1 MIICGQKKLSGQQK
15 NLWIK
20 MKKRYNDYGSW
31 IREQFPFRVQ
41 KISVDA
47 GFTCPNRDGKVGRGG
62 CVFCDNR
69 TFNPAYCEREKSITQ
84 QIIAGK
90 EFFARKYPDMK
101 YLAYFQAFSNTYS
114 NVEHLKRLYEE
125 ALAVDDVVGIV
136 IGTRPDCVPDDT
148 LDYLESLNRQ
158 TFMILEYGIE
168 SANNNTLKTIN
179 RGHTFECSADAIRRT
194 AERGIITGGHIIIGL
209 PGESPEE
216 CLRQTDIISSL
227 PLNILKLHQMQV
239 VKGTR
244 LAEMYLGE
252 NAHNGE
258 YSGMQPYI
266 YNKVEDY
273 IRLVA
278 EYISRL
284 RSDIILERFVSQSP
298 KGMVIAP
305 SWGLKN
311 HEFTNLLDNY
321 LREHD
326 ITQGCSTSRF
336 HSAR

>member
-1 MIICGQKKLSGQQK
+1 
-15 NLWIK
+15 
-20 MKKRYNDYGSW
+20 MKKRYNDYGTW

-47 GFTCPNRDGKVGRGG
+47 GFSCPNRDGKVGRGG

-69 TFNPAYCEREKSITQ
+69 TFNPAYCEREKSITE

-90 EFFARKYPDMK
+90 EFFKRKYPDMK
-101 YLAYFQAFSNTYS
+101 YLAYFQAYSNTYAD
-114 NVEHLKRLYEE
+114 VETLKRRYEE
-125 ALAVDDVVGIV
+125 ALSVEDVVGIV
-136 IGTRPDCVPDDT
+136 IGTRPDCVPDDP
-148 LDYLESLNRQ
+148 LDYLDKLNRQ
-158 TFMILEYGIE
+158 TFMIVEYGIE
-168 SANNNTLKTIN
+168 SANDETLRIIN
-179 RGHTFECSADAIRRT
+179 RGHSFECSADAVRRT
-194 AERGIITGGHIIIGL
+194 ADRGIITGGHVIIGL
-209 PGESPEE
+209 PGEGPEE
-216 CLRQTDIISSL
+216 CLRQADIISSL

-244 LAEMYLGE
+244 LAEM
-252 NAHNGE
+252 NT
-258 YSGMQPYI
+258 YI

-284 RSDIILERFVSQSP
+284 RPDLILERFVSQSP

-326 ITQGCSTSRF
+326 ITQGCSMSRF
-336 HSAR
+336 QSLR

>member
-1 MIICGQKKLSGQQK
+1 
-15 NLWIK
+15 
-20 MKKRYNDYGSW
+20 MKKRYNDYGTW

-47 GFTCPNRDGKVGRGG
+47 GFSCPNRDGKVGRGG

-69 TFNPAYCEREKSITQ
+69 TFNPAYCEREKSITE

-90 EFFARKYPDMK
+90 EFFKRKYPDMK
-101 YLAYFQAFSNTYS
+101 YLAYFQAYSNTYAD
-114 NVEHLKRLYEE
+114 VETLKRRYEE
-125 ALAVDDVVGIV
+125 ALSVEDVVGIV

-148 LDYLESLNRQ
+148 LDYLDKLHRQ
-158 TFMILEYGIE
+158 TFMIVEYGIE
-168 SANNNTLKTIN
+168 SANDETLRIIN
-179 RGHTFECSADAIRRT
+179 RGHSFECSADAVRRT
-194 AERGIITGGHIIIGL
+194 ADRGIITGGHVIIGL
-209 PGESPEE
+209 PGEGPEE
-216 CLRQTDIISSL
+216 CLRQADIISSL

-244 LAEMYLGE
+244 LAEM
-252 NAHNGE
+252 N
-258 YSGMQPYI
+258 PYI

-284 RSDIILERFVSQSP
+284 RPDLILERFVSQSP

-326 ITQGCSTSRF
+326 ITQGCSMSRF
-336 HSAR
+336 QSLR

>member
-1 MIICGQKKLSGQQK
+1 
-15 NLWIK
+15 
-20 MKKRYNDYGSW
+20 MKKRYNDYGTW

-47 GFTCPNRDGKVGRGG
+47 GFSCPNRDGKVGSGG

-69 TFNPAYCEREKSITQ
+69 TFNPAYCEREKSITE

-90 EFFARKYPDMK
+90 EFFKRKYPDMK
-101 YLAYFQAFSNTYS
+101 YLAYFQAYSNTYAD
-114 NVEHLKRLYEE
+114 VETLKRRYEE
-125 ALAVDDVVGIV
+125 ALSVEDVVGIV

-148 LDYLESLNRQ
+148 LDYLDKLNRQ
-158 TFMILEYGIE
+158 TFMIVEYGIE
-168 SANNNTLKTIN
+168 SANDETLRIIN
-179 RGHTFECSADAIRRT
+179 RGHSFECSADAVRRT
-194 AERGIITGGHIIIGL
+194 ADRGIITGGHVIIGL
-209 PGESPEE
+209 PGEGPEE
-216 CLRQTDIISSL
+216 CLRQADIISSL

-244 LAEMYLGE
+244 LAEM
-252 NAHNGE
+252 N
-258 YSGMQPYI
+258 PYI

-284 RSDIILERFVSQSP
+284 RPDLILERFVSQSP

-326 ITQGCSTSRF
+326 ITQGCSMSRF
-336 HSAR
+336 QSLR

>member
-1 MIICGQKKLSGQQK
+1 MSLKKP
-15 NLWIK
+15 WISVPK
-20 MKKRYNDYGSW
+20 IKSVDEERRMKKRYNDYGTW

-47 GFTCPNRDGKVGRGG
+47 GFSCPNRDGKVGRGG

-69 TFNPAYCEREKSITQ
+69 TFNPAYCEREKSITE

-90 EFFARKYPDMK
+90 EFFKRKYPDMK
-101 YLAYFQAFSNTYS
+101 YLAYFQAYSNTYAD
-114 NVEHLKRLYEE
+114 VETLKRRYEE
-125 ALAVDDVVGIV
+125 ALSVEDVVGIV

-148 LDYLESLNRQ
+148 LDYLDKLNRQ
-158 TFMILEYGIE
+158 TFMIVEYGIE
-168 SANNNTLKTIN
+168 SANDETLRIIN
-179 RGHTFECSADAIRRT
+179 RGHSFECSADAVRRT
-194 AERGIITGGHIIIGL
+194 ADRGIITGGHVIIGL
-209 PGESPEE
+209 PGEGPEE
-216 CLRQTDIISSL
+216 CLRQADIISSL

-244 LAEMYLGE
+244 LAEM
-252 NAHNGE
+252 N
-258 YSGMQPYI
+258 PYI

-284 RSDIILERFVSQSP
+284 RPDLILERFVSQSP

-326 ITQGCSTSRF
+326 ITQGCSMSRF
-336 HSAR
+336 QSLR

>member
-1 MIICGQKKLSGQQK
+1 
-15 NLWIK
+15 
-20 MKKRYNDYGSW
+20 MKKRYNDYGTW
-31 IREQFPFRVQ
+31 IREQFPYRVQ

-47 GFTCPNRDGKVGRGG
+47 GFSCPNRDGRISRGG

-69 TFNPAYCEREKSITQ
+69 TFNPAYCEREKSITE

-90 EFFARKYPDMK
+90 EFFKRKYPDMK
-101 YLAYFQAFSNTYS
+101 YLAYFQAYSNTYAD
-114 NVEHLKRLYEE
+114 VETLKRRYEE
-125 ALAVDDVVGIV
+125 ALSVEDVVGIV

-148 LDYLESLNRQ
+148 LDYLDKLNRQ
-158 TFMILEYGIE
+158 TFMIVEYGIE
-168 SANNNTLKTIN
+168 SANDETLRIIN
-179 RGHTFECSADAIRRT
+179 RGHSFECSADAVRRT
-194 AERGIITGGHIIIGL
+194 ADRGIITGGHVIIGL
-209 PGESPEE
+209 PGEGPEE
-216 CLRQTDIISSL
+216 CLRQADIISSL

-244 LAEMYLGE
+244 LAEM
-252 NAHNGE
+252 N
-258 YSGMQPYI
+258 PYI

-284 RSDIILERFVSQSP
+284 RPDLILERFVSQSP

-326 ITQGCSTSRF
+326 ITQGCSMSRF
-336 HSAR
+336 QSLR

>member
-1 MIICGQKKLSGQQK
+1 
-15 NLWIK
+15 
-20 MKKRYNDYGSW
+20 MKKRYNDYGTW

-47 GFTCPNRDGKVGRGG
+47 GFSCPNRDGKVGRGG

-69 TFNPAYCEREKSITQ
+69 TFNPAYCEREKSITE

-90 EFFARKYPDMK
+90 EFFKRKYPDMK
-101 YLAYFQAFSNTYS
+101 YLAYFQAYSNTYAD
-114 NVEHLKRLYEE
+114 VETLKRRYEE
-125 ALAVDDVVGIV
+125 ALSVEDVVGIV

-148 LDYLESLNRQ
+148 LDYLDKLNRQ
-158 TFMILEYGIE
+158 TFMIVEYGIE
-168 SANNNTLKTIN
+168 SANDETLRIIN
-179 RGHTFECSADAIRRT
+179 RGHSFECSADAVRRT
-194 AERGIITGGHIIIGL
+194 GDRGIITGGHVIIGL
-209 PGESPEE
+209 PGEGPEE
-216 CLRQTDIISSL
+216 CLRQADIISSL

-244 LAEMYLGE
+244 LAEM
-252 NAHNGE
+252 N
-258 YSGMQPYI
+258 PYI

-284 RSDIILERFVSQSP
+284 RPDLILERFVSQSP

-326 ITQGCSTSRF
+326 ITQGCSMSRF
-336 HSAR
+336 QSLR

>member
-1 MIICGQKKLSGQQK
+1 
-15 NLWIK
+15 
-20 MKKRYNDYGSW
+20 MKKRYNDYGTW

-47 GFTCPNRDGKVGRGG
+47 GFSCPNRDGKVGRGG

-69 TFNPAYCEREKSITQ
+69 TCNPAYCEREKSITE

-90 EFFARKYPDMK
+90 EFFKRKYPDMK
-101 YLAYFQAFSNTYS
+101 YLAYFQAYSNTYAD
-114 NVEHLKRLYEE
+114 VETLKRRYEE
-125 ALAVDDVVGIV
+125 ALSVEDVVGIV

-148 LDYLESLNRQ
+148 LDYLDKLNRQ
-158 TFMILEYGIE
+158 TFMIVEYGIE
-168 SANNNTLKTIN
+168 SANDETLRIIN
-179 RGHTFECSADAIRRT
+179 RGHSFECSADAVRRT
-194 AERGIITGGHIIIGL
+194 ADRGIITGGHVIIGL
-209 PGESPEE
+209 PGEGPEE
-216 CLRQTDIISSL
+216 CLRQADIISSL

-244 LAEMYLGE
+244 LAEM
-252 NAHNGE
+252 N
-258 YSGMQPYI
+258 PYI

-284 RSDIILERFVSQSP
+284 RPDLILERFVSQSP

-326 ITQGCSTSRF
+326 ITQGCSMSRF
-336 HSAR
+336 QSLR

>member
-1 MIICGQKKLSGQQK
+1 M
-15 NLWIK
+15 K

-31 IREQFPFRVQ
+31 IRGQFPWRVQ

-47 GFTCPNRDGKVGRGG
+47 GFSCPNRDGKVSHGG

-69 TFNPAYCEREKSITQ
+69 TFNPAYCEREKSIKE
-84 QIIAGK
+84 QIMAGK
-90 EFFARKYPDMK
+90 DFFARKYPDMK
-101 YLAYFQAFSNTYS
+101 YLAYFQAYSNTYAE
-114 NVEHLKRLYEE
+114 VETLKRRYEE
-125 ALAVDDVVGIV
+125 ALDVEDVVGIV
-136 IGTRPDCVPDDT
+136 IGTRPDCVPEAT
-148 LDYLESLNRQ
+148 LNYLEELNRQ
-158 TFMILEYGIE
+158 TFLIVEYGIE
-168 SANNNTLKTIN
+168 STNNKTLKIIN
-179 RGHTFECSADAIRRT
+179 RGHDFECSADAIRRT
-194 AERGIITGGHIIIGL
+194 AEKGILTGGHVIIGL
-209 PGESPEE
+209 PGETPGD
-216 CLRQTDIISSL
+216 CIKQADTISQL

-244 LAEMYLGE
+244 LAESYQGKGALCGFD
-252 NAHNGE
+252 NGE
-258 YSGMQPYI
+258 SQPYI

-284 RSDIILERFVSQSP
+284 RPDIILERFVSQSP

-321 LREHD
+321 LREHEL
-326 ITQGCSTSRF
+326 TQGCSISRF
-336 HSAR
+336 QADR

>member
-1 MIICGQKKLSGQQK
+1 
-15 NLWIK
+15 
-20 MKKRYNDYGSW
+20 MKKRYNDYGTW

-47 GFTCPNRDGKVGRGG
+47 GFSCPNRDGKVGRGG

-69 TFNPAYCEREKSITQ
+69 TFNPAYCEREKSITE

-90 EFFARKYPDMK
+90 EFFKRKYPDMK
-101 YLAYFQAFSNTYS
+101 YLAYFQAYSNTYAD
-114 NVEHLKRLYEE
+114 VETLKRRYEE
-125 ALAVDDVVGIV
+125 ALSVEDVVGIV
-136 IGTRPDCVPDDT
+136 IGTRPDCVPDAT
-148 LDYLESLNRQ
+148 LDYLDKLNRQ
-158 TFMILEYGIE
+158 TFMIVEYGIE
-168 SANNNTLKTIN
+168 SANDETLRIIN
-179 RGHTFECSADAIRRT
+179 RGHSFECSADAVRRT
-194 AERGIITGGHIIIGL
+194 ADRGIITGGHVIIGL
-209 PGESPEE
+209 PGEGPEE
-216 CLRQTDIISSL
+216 CLRQADIISSL

-244 LAEMYLGE
+244 LAEM
-252 NAHNGE
+252 N
-258 YSGMQPYI
+258 PYI

-284 RSDIILERFVSQSP
+284 RPDLLLERFVSQSP

-326 ITQGCSTSRF
+326 ITQGCSMSRF
-336 HSAR
+336 QSLR

>member
-1 MIICGQKKLSGQQK
+1 
-15 NLWIK
+15 
-20 MKKRYNDYGSW
+20 MKKRYNDYGTW
-31 IREQFPFRVQ
+31 IREQFSFRVQ

-47 GFTCPNRDGKVGRGG
+47 GFSCPNRDGKVGSGG

-69 TFNPAYCEREKSITQ
+69 TFNPAYCEREKSITE

-90 EFFARKYPDMK
+90 EFFKRKYPDMK
-101 YLAYFQAFSNTYS
+101 YLAYFQAYSNTYAD
-114 NVEHLKRLYEE
+114 VETLKRRYEE
-125 ALAVDDVVGIV
+125 ALSVEDVVGIV

-148 LDYLESLNRQ
+148 LDYLDKLNRQ
-158 TFMILEYGIE
+158 TFMIVEYGIE
-168 SANNNTLKTIN
+168 SANDETLRIIN
-179 RGHTFECSADAIRRT
+179 RGHSFECSADAVRRT
-194 AERGIITGGHIIIGL
+194 ADRGIITGGHVIIGL
-209 PGESPEE
+209 PGEGPEE
-216 CLRQTDIISSL
+216 CLRQADIISSL

-244 LAEMYLGE
+244 LAEM
-252 NAHNGE
+252 N
-258 YSGMQPYI
+258 PYI

-284 RSDIILERFVSQSP
+284 RPDLILERFVSQSP

-326 ITQGCSTSRF
+326 ITQGCSMSRF
-336 HSAR
+336 QSLR

>member
-1 MIICGQKKLSGQQK
+1 
-15 NLWIK
+15 
-20 MKKRYNDYGSW
+20 MKKRYNDYGTW
-31 IREQFPFRVQ
+31 IREQFSFRVQ

-47 GFTCPNRDGKVGRGG
+47 GFSCPNRDGKVGRGG

-69 TFNPAYCEREKSITQ
+69 TFNPAYCEREKSITE

-90 EFFARKYPDMK
+90 EFFKRKYPDMK
-101 YLAYFQAFSNTYS
+101 YLAYFQAYSNTYAG
-114 NVEHLKRLYEE
+114 VETLKRRCEE
-125 ALAVDDVVGIV
+125 ALSVEDVVGIV

-148 LDYLESLNRQ
+148 LDYLDKLNRQ
-158 TFMILEYGIE
+158 TFMIVEYGIE
-168 SANNNTLKTIN
+168 SANDETLRIIN
-179 RGHTFECSADAIRRT
+179 RGHSFECSADAVRRT
-194 AERGIITGGHIIIGL
+194 ADRGIITGGHVIIGL
-209 PGESPEE
+209 PGEGPEE
-216 CLRQTDIISSL
+216 CLRQADIISSL

-244 LAEMYLGE
+244 LAEM
-252 NAHNGE
+252 N
-258 YSGMQPYI
+258 PYI

-284 RSDIILERFVSQSP
+284 RPDLILERFVSQSP

-326 ITQGCSTSRF
+326 ITQGCSMSRF
-336 HSAR
+336 QSLR

>member
-1 MIICGQKKLSGQQK
+1 
-15 NLWIK
+15 
-20 MKKRYNDYGSW
+20 MKKRYNDYGTW

-47 GFTCPNRDGKVGRGG
+47 GFSCPNRDGKVGRGG

-69 TFNPAYCEREKSITQ
+69 TFNPAYCEREKSITE

-90 EFFARKYPDMK
+90 EFFKRKYPDMK
-101 YLAYFQAFSNTYS
+101 YLAYFQAYSNTYAD
-114 NVEHLKRLYEE
+114 VETLKRRYEE
-125 ALAVDDVVGIV
+125 ALSVEDVVGIV

-148 LDYLESLNRQ
+148 LDYLDKLNRQ
-158 TFMILEYGIE
+158 TFMIVEYGIE
-168 SANNNTLKTIN
+168 SANDETLRIIN
-179 RGHTFECSADAIRRT
+179 RGHSFECSADAVRRT
-194 AERGIITGGHIIIGL
+194 ADRGIITGGHVIIGL
-209 PGESPEE
+209 PGEGPEE
-216 CLRQTDIISSL
+216 CLRQADIISSL

-244 LAEMYLGE
+244 LAEM
-252 NAHNGE
+252 N
-258 YSGMQPYI
+258 PYI

-284 RSDIILERFVSQSP
+284 RPDLILERFVSQSP

-311 HEFTNLLDNY
+311 HEFTNLLDNV

-326 ITQGCSTSRF
+326 ITEACSMSRVQ
-336 HSAR
+336 SLR

>member
-1 MIICGQKKLSGQQK
+1 
-15 NLWIK
+15 
-20 MKKRYNDYGSW
+20 MKKRYNDYGTW

-47 GFTCPNRDGKVGRGG
+47 GFSCPNRDGKVGRGG

-69 TFNPAYCEREKSITQ
+69 TFNPAYCEREKSITE

-90 EFFARKYPDMK
+90 EFFKRKYPDMK
-101 YLAYFQAFSNTYS
+101 YLAYFQAYSNTYAD
-114 NVEHLKRLYEE
+114 VETLKRRYEE
-125 ALAVDDVVGIV
+125 ALSVEDVVGIV

-148 LDYLESLNRQ
+148 LDYLDKLNRQ
-158 TFMILEYGIE
+158 TFMIVEYGIE
-168 SANNNTLKTIN
+168 SANDETLRIIN
-179 RGHTFECSADAIRRT
+179 RGHSFECSADAVRRT
-194 AERGIITGGHIIIGL
+194 ADRGIITGGHVIIGL
-209 PGESPEE
+209 PGEGPEE
-216 CLRQTDIISSL
+216 CLRQADIISSL

-244 LAEMYLGE
+244 LAEM
-252 NAHNGE
+252 N
-258 YSGMQPYI
+258 PYI

-284 RSDIILERFVSQSP
+284 RPDLILERFVSQSP

-321 LREHD
+321 LRLHD
-326 ITQGCSTSRF
+326 ITQGCSMSRF
-336 HSAR
+336 QSLR

>member
-1 MIICGQKKLSGQQK
+1 
-15 NLWIK
+15 
-20 MKKRYNDYGSW
+20 MKKRYNDYGTW

-47 GFTCPNRDGKVGRGG
+47 GFSCPNRDGKVGRGG

-69 TFNPAYCEREKSITQ
+69 TFNPAYCEREKSITE
-84 QIIAGK
+84 QIMAGK
-90 EFFARKYPDMK
+90 EFFKRKYPDMK
-101 YLAYFQAFSNTYS
+101 YLAYFQAYSNTYAD
-114 NVEHLKRLYEE
+114 VETLKRRYEE
-125 ALAVDDVVGIV
+125 ALSVEDVVGIV

-148 LDYLESLNRQ
+148 LDYLDKLNRQ
-158 TFMILEYGIE
+158 TFMIVEYGIE
-168 SANNNTLKTIN
+168 SANDETLRIIN
-179 RGHTFECSADAIRRT
+179 RGHSFECSADAVRRT
-194 AERGIITGGHIIIGL
+194 ADRGIITGGHVIIGL
-209 PGESPEE
+209 PGEGPEE
-216 CLRQTDIISSL
+216 CLRQADIISSL

-244 LAEMYLGE
+244 LAEM
-252 NAHNGE
+252 N
-258 YSGMQPYI
+258 PYI

-284 RSDIILERFVSQSP
+284 RPDLILERFVSQSP

-326 ITQGCSTSRF
+326 ITQGCSMSRF
-336 HSAR
+336 QSLR

>member
-1 MIICGQKKLSGQQK
+1 
-15 NLWIK
+15 
-20 MKKRYNDYGSW
+20 MKKRYNDYGTW
-31 IREQFPFRVQ
+31 IREQFPFRVP

-47 GFTCPNRDGKVGRGG
+47 GFSCPNRDGKVGRGG

-69 TFNPAYCEREKSITQ
+69 TFNPAYCEREKSITE

-90 EFFARKYPDMK
+90 EFFKRKYPDMK
-101 YLAYFQAFSNTYS
+101 YLAYFQAYSNTYAD
-114 NVEHLKRLYEE
+114 VETLKRRYEE
-125 ALAVDDVVGIV
+125 ALSVEDVVGIV

-148 LDYLESLNRQ
+148 LDYLDKLNRQ
-158 TFMILEYGIE
+158 TFMIVEYGIE
-168 SANNNTLKTIN
+168 SANDETLRIIN
-179 RGHTFECSADAIRRT
+179 RGHSFECSADAVRRT
-194 AERGIITGGHIIIGL
+194 ADRGIITGGHVIIGL
-209 PGESPEE
+209 PGEGPEE
-216 CLRQTDIISSL
+216 CLRQADIISSL

-244 LAEMYLGE
+244 LAEM
-252 NAHNGE
+252 N
-258 YSGMQPYI
+258 PYI

-284 RSDIILERFVSQSP
+284 RPDLILERFVSQSP

-326 ITQGCSTSRF
+326 ITQGCSMSRF
-336 HSAR
+336 QSLR

>member
-1 MIICGQKKLSGQQK
+1 
-15 NLWIK
+15 
-20 MKKRYNDYGSW
+20 MKKRYNDYGTW

-47 GFTCPNRDGKVGRGG
+47 GFSCPNRDGKVGRGG

-69 TFNPAYCEREKSITQ
+69 TFNPAYCEREKSITE

-90 EFFARKYPDMK
+90 EFFKRKYPDMK
-101 YLAYFQAFSNTYS
+101 YLAYFQAYSNTYAD
-114 NVEHLKRLYEE
+114 VETLKRRYEE
-125 ALAVDDVVGIV
+125 ALSVEDVVGIV

-148 LDYLESLNRQ
+148 LDYLDKLNQQ
-158 TFMILEYGIE
+158 TFMIVEYGIE
-168 SANNNTLKTIN
+168 SANDETLRIIN
-179 RGHTFECSADAIRRT
+179 RGHSFECSADAVRRT
-194 AERGIITGGHIIIGL
+194 ADRGIITGGHVIIGL
-209 PGESPEE
+209 PGEGPEE
-216 CLRQTDIISSL
+216 CLRQADIISSL

-244 LAEMYLGE
+244 LAEM
-252 NAHNGE
+252 N
-258 YSGMQPYI
+258 PYI

-284 RSDIILERFVSQSP
+284 RPDLILERFVSQSP

-326 ITQGCSTSRF
+326 ITQGCSMSRF
-336 HSAR
+336 QSLR

>member
-1 MIICGQKKLSGQQK
+1 
-15 NLWIK
+15 
-20 MKKRYNDYGSW
+20 
-31 IREQFPFRVQ
+31 
-41 KISVDA
+41 
-47 GFTCPNRDGKVGRGG
+47 
-62 CVFCDNR
+62 
-69 TFNPAYCEREKSITQ
+69 
-84 QIIAGK
+84 
-90 EFFARKYPDMK
+90 
-101 YLAYFQAFSNTYS
+101 
-114 NVEHLKRLYEE
+114 
-125 ALAVDDVVGIV
+125 
-136 IGTRPDCVPDDT
+136 
-148 LDYLESLNRQ
+148 
-158 TFMILEYGIE
+158 
-168 SANNNTLKTIN
+168 
-179 RGHTFECSADAIRRT
+179 
-194 AERGIITGGHIIIGL
+194 
-209 PGESPEE
+209 
-216 CLRQTDIISSL
+216 
-227 PLNILKLHQMQV
+227 MQV

-258 YSGMQPYI
+258 YSSMQPYI

>member
-1 MIICGQKKLSGQQK
+1 
-15 NLWIK
+15 
-20 MKKRYNDYGSW
+20 MKKRYNDYGTW

-47 GFTCPNRDGKVGRGG
+47 GFSCPNRDGKVGRGG

-69 TFNPAYCEREKSITQ
+69 TFNPAYCEREKSITE

-90 EFFARKYPDMK
+90 EFFKRKYPDMK
-101 YLAYFQAFSNTYS
+101 YLAYFQAYSNTYAD
-114 NVEHLKRLYEE
+114 VETLKRRYEE
-125 ALAVDDVVGIV
+125 ALSVEDVVGIV

-148 LDYLESLNRQ
+148 LEYLDKLNRQ
-158 TFMILEYGIE
+158 TFMIVEYGIE
-168 SANNNTLKTIN
+168 SANDETLRIIN
-179 RGHTFECSADAIRRT
+179 RGHSFECSTDAVRRT
-194 AERGIITGGHIIIGL
+194 ADRGIITGGHVIIGL
-209 PGESPEE
+209 PGEGPEE
-216 CLRQTDIISSL
+216 CLRQADIISSL

-244 LAEMYLGE
+244 LAEM
-252 NAHNGE
+252 N
-258 YSGMQPYI
+258 PYI

-284 RSDIILERFVSQSP
+284 RPDLILERFVSQSP

-321 LREHD
+321 LRDHD
-326 ITQGCSTSRF
+326 ITQGCSMSRF
-336 HSAR
+336 QSLR

>member
-1 MIICGQKKLSGQQK
+1 MQTSCM
-15 NLWIK
+15 K
-20 MKKRYNDYGSW
+20 MKKRYNDYGTW

-47 GFTCPNRDGKVGRGG
+47 GFSCPNRDGKVGRGG

-69 TFNPAYCEREKSITQ
+69 TFNPAYCEREKSITE

-90 EFFARKYPDMK
+90 EFFKRKYPDMK
-101 YLAYFQAFSNTYS
+101 YLAYFQAYSNTYAD
-114 NVEHLKRLYEE
+114 VETLKRRYEE
-125 ALAVDDVVGIV
+125 ALSVEDVVGIV

-148 LDYLESLNRQ
+148 LDYLDKLNRQ
-158 TFMILEYGIE
+158 TFMIVEYGIE
-168 SANNNTLKTIN
+168 SANDETLRIIN
-179 RGHTFECSADAIRRT
+179 RGHSFECSADAVRRT
-194 AERGIITGGHIIIGL
+194 ADRGIITGGHVIIGL
-209 PGESPEE
+209 PGEGPEE
-216 CLRQTDIISSL
+216 CLRQADIISSL

-244 LAEMYLGE
+244 LAEM
-252 NAHNGE
+252 N
-258 YSGMQPYI
+258 PYI

-284 RSDIILERFVSQSP
+284 RPDLILERFVSQSP

-326 ITQGCSTSRF
+326 ITQGCSMSRF
-336 HSAR
+336 QSLR

>member
-1 MIICGQKKLSGQQK
+1 
-15 NLWIK
+15 
-20 MKKRYNDYGSW
+20 MKKRYNDYGTW

-47 GFTCPNRDGKVGRGG
+47 GFSCPNRDGKVGRGG

-69 TFNPAYCEREKSITQ
+69 TFNPAYCEREKSITE

-90 EFFARKYPDMK
+90 EFFKRKYPDMK
-101 YLAYFQAFSNTYS
+101 YLAYFQAYSNTYAD
-114 NVEHLKRLYEE
+114 VETLKRRYEE
-125 ALAVDDVVGIV
+125 ALSVEDVVGIV

-148 LDYLESLNRQ
+148 LDYLDKLNRQ
-158 TFMILEYGIE
+158 TFMIVEYGIE
-168 SANNNTLKTIN
+168 SANDETLRIIN
-179 RGHTFECSADAIRRT
+179 RGHSFECSADAVRRT
-194 AERGIITGGHIIIGL
+194 ADRGIITGGHVIIGL
-209 PGESPEE
+209 PGEGPEE
-216 CLRQTDIISSL
+216 CLRQADIISSL

-244 LAEMYLGE
+244 LAEM
-252 NAHNGE
+252 N
-258 YSGMQPYI
+258 PYI

-284 RSDIILERFVSQSP
+284 RPDLILERFVSQSP
-298 KGMVIAP
+298 KGMGIAP

-321 LREHD
+321 LRLHD
-326 ITQGCSTSRF
+326 ITQGCSMSRF
-336 HSAR
+336 QSLR

>member
-1 MIICGQKKLSGQQK
+1 M
-15 NLWIK
+15 K
-20 MKKRYNDYGSW
+20 MKKRYNDYGTW

-47 GFTCPNRDGKVGRGG
+47 GFSCPNRDGKVGRGG

-69 TFNPAYCEREKSITQ
+69 TFNPAYCEREKSITE

-90 EFFARKYPDMK
+90 EFFKRKYPDMK
-101 YLAYFQAFSNTYS
+101 YLAYFQAYSNTYAD
-114 NVEHLKRLYEE
+114 VETLKRRYEE
-125 ALAVDDVVGIV
+125 ALSVEDVVGIV

-148 LDYLESLNRQ
+148 LDYLDKLNRQ
-158 TFMILEYGIE
+158 TFMIVEYGIE
-168 SANNNTLKTIN
+168 SANDETLRIIN
-179 RGHTFECSADAIRRT
+179 RGHSFECSADAVRRT
-194 AERGIITGGHIIIGL
+194 ADRGIITGGHVIIGL
-209 PGESPEE
+209 PGEGPEE
-216 CLRQTDIISSL
+216 CLRQADIISSL

-244 LAEMYLGE
+244 LAEM
-252 NAHNGE
+252 N
-258 YSGMQPYI
+258 PYI

-284 RSDIILERFVSQSP
+284 RPDLILERFVSQSP

-326 ITQGCSTSRF
+326 ITQGCSMSRF
-336 HSAR
+336 QSLR

>member
-1 MIICGQKKLSGQQK
+1 
-15 NLWIK
+15 
-20 MKKRYNDYGSW
+20 MKKRYNDYGTW

-47 GFTCPNRDGKVGRGG
+47 GFSCPNRDGKVGRGG

-69 TFNPAYCEREKSITQ
+69 TFNPAYCEREKSITE

-90 EFFARKYPDMK
+90 EFFKRKYPDMK
-101 YLAYFQAFSNTYS
+101 YLAYFQAYSNTYAD
-114 NVEHLKRLYEE
+114 VETLKRRYEE
-125 ALAVDDVVGIV
+125 ALSVEDVVGIV

-148 LDYLESLNRQ
+148 LDYLDKLNRQ
-158 TFMILEYGIE
+158 TFMIVEYGIE
-168 SANNNTLKTIN
+168 SANDETLRIIN
-179 RGHTFECSADAIRRT
+179 RGHSFECSADAVRRT
-194 AERGIITGGHIIIGL
+194 ADRGIITGGHVIIGL
-209 PGESPEE
+209 PGEGPEE
-216 CLRQTDIISSL
+216 CLRQADIISSL

-239 VKGTR
+239 LQGTR
-244 LAEMYLGE
+244 LAEM
-252 NAHNGE
+252 N
-258 YSGMQPYI
+258 PYI

-284 RSDIILERFVSQSP
+284 RPDLILERFVSQSP

-326 ITQGCSTSRF
+326 ITQGCSMSRF
-336 HSAR
+336 QSLR

>member
-1 MIICGQKKLSGQQK
+1 
-15 NLWIK
+15 
-20 MKKRYNDYGSW
+20 MKKRYNDYGTW

-47 GFTCPNRDGKVGRGG
+47 GFSCPNREGKVGRGG

-69 TFNPAYCEREKSITQ
+69 TFNPAYCEREKSITE

-90 EFFARKYPDMK
+90 EFFKRKYPDMK
-101 YLAYFQAFSNTYS
+101 YLAYFQAYSNTYAD
-114 NVEHLKRLYEE
+114 VETLKRRYEE
-125 ALAVDDVVGIV
+125 ALSVEDVVGIV

-148 LDYLESLNRQ
+148 LDYLDKLNRQ
-158 TFMILEYGIE
+158 TFMIVEYGIE
-168 SANNNTLKTIN
+168 SANDETLRIIN
-179 RGHTFECSADAIRRT
+179 RGHSFECSADAVRRT
-194 AERGIITGGHIIIGL
+194 ADRGIITGGHVIIGL
-209 PGESPEE
+209 PGEGPEE
-216 CLRQTDIISSL
+216 CLRQADIISSL

-244 LAEMYLGE
+244 LAEM
-252 NAHNGE
+252 N
-258 YSGMQPYI
+258 PYI

-284 RSDIILERFVSQSP
+284 RPDLILERFVSQSP

-326 ITQGCSTSRF
+326 ITQGCSMSRF
-336 HSAR
+336 QSLR